1 MQLVNPAF
9 LWAFLALAIPVV
21 IHLFNFR
28 RFRKVFFSNVAFLK
42 TVELTTQKSAR
53 LRNRLVLFLRLL
65 ALSFLILA
73 FAQPFWKSSSTRVQA
88 GRQAISVYLD
98 NSYSMGMDGG
108 AGVLFEQARK
118 AAQELAMAYRP
129 SDRFQLLTND
139 LEGKHQRLVNRE
151 EFLQMVRE
159 VKPSPAS
166 PPLSRIW
173 QRQRDA
179 LRTAGI
185 GQGQAFWLSDFQKGQ
200 CDAERLAALR
210 DTSLRVTL
218 VPLEGRGQPNVF
230 IDSVWFSDPLHQPEQ
245 LERLMV
251 RVACTAPEDRQVE
264 NVPVKLTI
272 NGLQKAVATTNLSS
286 GQKVVLTLSYRNPG
300 PGPVSG
306 VVQVQDHPLFFDDP
320 FYFQYTVRGR
330 MQVMAINDGSAPNF
344 INSVFSNDSSVQFRS
359 TPINQVDPEVLEQ
372 QDLLVFSGVNAL
384 STGLAQVL
392 EQAVKQGTSC
402 FIFPGSE
409 ADGTSFNALL
419 ATWGLPL
426 LGALDTTDMPTANLQ
441 TQHPLYKGVFEL
453 ERMRRQTLDLP
464 LVKGH
469 FRLMNHSTQAFET
482 LLSLED
488 RSPFLTLRRRGG
500 QGTVFLCASPLDEI
514 HSNFPKHALFVITL
528 FQAALQSGKSTP
540 PFYTLQ
546 GGENVLLPGIRT
558 KGDQTLQMS
567 PAAHPESNFIPRQKV
582 LSEGTLLQLSGEPSE
597 PGWYNVRLGSDVVS
611 VLAFNLSRNESVM
624 EFESPSDLAGRLE
637 QAGWPKVETIQPKGR
652 STQALVLEAR
662 EGIRLWKWCVGLA
675 LLALLIEILV
685 LRGIP
690 FGNLLSFKSKA
701 HDVSS

>member
-1 MQLVNPAF
+1 MQLVHPAF

-53 LRNRLVLFLRLL
+53 LRNRLVLLLRLL
-65 ALSFLILA
+65 ALSFLVLA
-73 FAQPFWKSSSTRVQA
+73 FAQPFWKTSSNRVQA
-88 GRQAISVYLD
+88 GRQAISMYLD

-129 SDRFQLLTND
+129 SDRFQLVTND

-179 LRTAGI
+179 LRSAGA

-200 CDAERLAALR
+200 CDAERLKALR
-210 DTSLRVTL
+210 DTSIQVTL

-230 IDSVWFSDPLHQPEQ
+230 IDSVWFSDPLHQPER

-272 NGLQKAVATTNLSS
+272 NGLQKAVATTSLSS
-286 GQKVVLTLSYRNPG
+286 GQKAVLTLSYRNPG
-300 PGPVSG
+300 PGAVSG
-306 VVQVQDHPLFFDDP
+306 VVQVQDQPLFFDDP

-330 MQVMAINDGSAPNF
+330 MQVMAIYGGSAPTF
-344 INSVFSNDSSVQFRS
+344 INSVFSNDSSVQYRS
-359 TPINQVDPEVLEQ
+359 TPVNQVDPEVLEQ
-372 QDLLVFSGVNAL
+372 QDLLIFCGVNAL
-384 STGLAQVL
+384 STGLSQVL

-409 ADGTSFNALL
+409 VDAASYNPLL
-419 ATWGLPL
+419 ANWGLPL
-426 LGALDTTDMPTANLQ
+426 LGGIDTTDMPTANLQ
-441 TQHPLYKGVFEL
+441 TQHPLYQGVFEL

-464 LVKGH
+464 TVKTH
-469 FRLMNHSTQAFET
+469 LRLMSHPAQAFET

-488 RSPFLTLRRRGG
+488 RSPFLTLRRSGA
-500 QGTVFLCASPLDEI
+500 QGTVFLCASPLDE
-514 HSNFPKHALFVITL
+514 SFSTFPKHALFVITL
-528 FQAALQSGKSTP
+528 YQAALQSGKYTA

-546 GGENVLLPGIRT
+546 GGENILLPGIRP

-567 PAAHPESNFIPRQKV
+567 PSAHPESNFIPRQKE
-582 LSEGTLLQLSGEPSE
+582 LQEGTLLQLTGEPSE

-611 VLAFNLSRNESVM
+611 VLAFNLPRNESVM
-624 EFESPSDLAGRLE
+624 EFTPHTELAEELE
-637 QAGWPKVETIQPKGR
+637 KGGWPALSTIRPKGR
-652 STQALVLEAR
+652 SIQALVLEAR
-662 EGIRLWKWCVGLA
+662 EGIRLWKWCIGLA
-675 LLALLIEILV
+675 LLALLLEILV

-690 FGNLLSFKSKA
+690 FRNLLSVKPKA